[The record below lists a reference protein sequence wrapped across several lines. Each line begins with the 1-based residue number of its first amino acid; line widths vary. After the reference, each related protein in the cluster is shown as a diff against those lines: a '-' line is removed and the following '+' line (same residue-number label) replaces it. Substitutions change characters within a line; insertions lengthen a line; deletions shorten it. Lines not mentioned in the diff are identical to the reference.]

1 MVLKKFKP
9 TTPGQRHLQ
18 LVEKGHL
25 TKVKPLKTK
34 LQGLTKTGGRNNYG
48 RITAFQKGGGHKR
61 RYRFIDLKRTQ
72 ESKGTIVSLEYDP
85 NRTANIARIFNT
97 ETKNHFYIIAPKN
110 LKIGDTIESGP
121 NVEIKIGNALPL
133 YAIPAGTVIHNIST
147 KIGGIA
153 QYARSA
159 GSFGQLIQKTEKY
172 ARVQLKSK
180 EQRLIPLDCYA
191 TIGVVSNED
200 HKTVSLGKAGR
211 SRWLNKRSSVRGV
224 AMNPVDHPHGGGEGK
239 TSGGRPSVTPWG
251 KPTKGQPTS
260 KSKNNLIIE
269 PRKNRKKQFKK

>member
-1 MVLKKFKP
+1 ML
-9 TTPGQRHLQ
+9 
-18 LVEKGHL
+18 
-25 TKVKPLKTK
+25 
-34 LQGLTKTGGRNNYG
+34 
-48 RITAFQKGGGHKR
+48 
-61 RYRFIDLKRTQ
+61 
-72 ESKGTIVSLEYDP
+72 
-85 NRTANIARIFNT
+85 IFNIKT
-97 ETKNHFYIIAPKN
+97 EEHFYIIAPKN
-110 LKIGDTIESGP
+110 LKIGDTVENGNDIEAK
-121 NVEIKIGNALPL
+121 VGNALPL
-133 YAIPAGTVIHNIST
+133 SSIPTGTLIHNIST
-147 KIGGIA
+147 KVGGIA

-172 ARVQLKSK
+172 SRVQLKSK
-180 EQRLIPLDCYA
+180 EQRLIPLGCYA

-200 HKTVSLGKAGR
+200 HKTISLGKAGR

-260 KSKNNLIIE
+260 KSKNKLILE